1 MGHDSG
7 RDDSERGS
15 HESFPISTGRV
26 AFERL
31 SAFIITGSAAPS
43 TKAQVPTLPAPTWVS

>member
-7 RDDSERGS
+7 RDESEQGS
-15 HESFPISTGRV
+15 YESVPIPTGRV

-43 TKAQVPTLPAPTWVS
+43 TKAQVPTLSSPTWVS

>member
-7 RDDSERGS
+7 RDESERGS
-15 HESFPISTGRV
+15 YESCPISTGRV
-26 AFERL
+26 AFEGL

-43 TKAQVPTLPAPTWVS
+43 TTAQILTLPAPTWVS